1 MLKFSQPQLIFVSDK
16 KEESQPSTLSEAEA
30 EQALAKAEYE
40 AAKEEAEEAKPA
52 DGTLRTTTISDAVDT
67 SEGIAQ
73 AEAVYEAAKAKVKA
87 AREVSE
93 AAWKAEY
100 ETIKAEAG
108 EKRVAGQFSN
118 KRKQDRIFRREMGE
132 PEFFLMDRDIPLTAI
147 LTGDEIEEI
156 ARKVQT
162 PKDQTPQYKPENV
175 LSPEFGGGSNYE
187 TGLTDLIE
195 EAKQKLNRL
204 LNDPETNSQELEL
217 AKLDLKKLEHL
228 YDNYNLG
235 MNVFRTA
242 KGGRDTLE

>member
-1 MLKFSQPQLIFVSDK
+1 MSDK
-16 KEESQPSTLSEAEA
+16 KEESQPPTLSEAEA

-40 AAKEEAEEAKPA
+40 AAKEDAEDAKPA
-52 DGTLRTTTISDAVDT
+52 DGSLRTTTISDAVDA
-67 SEGIAQ
+67 SEAIAQ
-73 AEAVYEAAKAKVKA
+73 AEAAYNAAKVKVKA
-87 AREVSE
+87 AREASE
-93 AAWKAEY
+93 AAWKVEY
-100 ETIKAEAG
+100 EAAKAEAG
-108 EKRVAGQFSN
+108 EKREGGQFSN

-132 PEFFLMDRDIPLTAI
+132 PEFFLMDRDIPLTQI

-162 PKDQTPQYKPENV
+162 PKDQTPEYNPENV

-195 EAKQKLNRL
+195 EAKQKLDRL

-217 AKLDLKKLEHL
+217 AKLDLKKLQYL
-228 YDNYNLG
+228 YDNYNMG